1 MSRRSQAAKRE
12 VIPDPR
18 YHNTNVSRMINKI
31 MLNGKKSIAEK
42 IVYGAMDSIE
52 QRENQAPLTVLGQA
66 IRNATPQL
74 MVKSRRI
81 GGATYQVPVEV
92 QPERSLTLAIR
103 WLIASARTRQG
114 KSMREKLAD
123 ELIDA
128 SKGQGATVKKRDDTH
143 RMAEANRAFA
153 HYRW

>member
-12 VIPDPR
+12 VVPDPR
-18 YHNTNVSRMINKI
+18 YHNTTVSRMVNKI
-31 MLNGKKSIAEK
+31 MLNGKKSVAEK
-42 IVYGAMDSIE
+42 IVYGALDSIE
-52 QRENQAPLTVLGQA
+52 QKEGQAPLTILGQA
-66 IRNATPQL
+66 VRNATPQL

-92 QPERSLTLAIR
+92 RPERSLTLAIR
-103 WLIASARTRQG
+103 WLVASARARHG